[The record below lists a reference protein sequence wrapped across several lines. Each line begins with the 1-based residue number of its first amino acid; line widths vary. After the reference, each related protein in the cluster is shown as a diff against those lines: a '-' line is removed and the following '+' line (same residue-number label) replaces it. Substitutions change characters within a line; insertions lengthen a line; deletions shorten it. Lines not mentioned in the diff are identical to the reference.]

1 MASMLTDQQIL
12 SAVQGAFSPL
22 RCTAEIWDHQQKL
35 RLRVFDSSD
44 QTVIACPE
52 QVLGAI
58 RNVESL
64 RAFLEMLRAQVQTKG
79 HRLGPLKVL

>member
-12 SAVQGAFSPL
+12 AAVRGAFAPL
-22 RCTAEIWDHQQKL
+22 RCSVEISGHQQKL

-44 QTVIACPE
+44 KTVVTSPE
-52 QVLGAI
+52 QMVGAI

-64 RAFLEMLRAQVQTKG
+64 RAFLEMVRAKVQAKG
-79 HRLGPLKVL
+79 HQLGPLRVL